1 MICASSYTTSLFQVI
16 NSVMSMTLCP
26 HVSIAS
32 SSMTTN
38 SPDGLEN
45 RGMPAHAMVVIAAP
59 HGDVLLSVGV
69 LLSMWEVR
77 GRSHHLAE
85 STVGV
90 VPLLLLQFLGEE
102 LLKVE
107 PNA

>member
-1 MICASSYTTSLFQVI
+1 
-16 NSVMSMTLCP
+16 
-26 HVSIAS
+26 
-32 SSMTTN
+32 
-38 SPDGLEN
+38 
-45 RGMPAHAMVVIAAP
+45 MPAHAMVVIAAP

-90 VPLLLLQFLGEE
+90 VTLLLLQFLGEE